1 MAATAA
7 VDKMSV
13 AAGAAALAQ
22 LNELDPMAN
31 EKVEA
36 EIPDELKEQ
45 PPPESLFA
53 MDKRMEEILSDM
65 RALEAIRHK
74 DYQNTSGRADR
85 LAAFPGLS
93 VMEKYKQIRTER
105 VERIV
110 RKEMPPRLKST
121 SKLIAEE
128 VDNYWKIDADF
139 AHTPLL
145 VTLIQFFKD
154 KAAFILEQNSLL
166 LSRWSRFC
174 RSSHDIAN
182 FYPVFQRYQEWLQS
196 EYSDTVERYER
207 LSEAYDSE
215 LRRARLEEAK
225 AEAERI
231 ERERHG
237 LVGIGRKGNTKANAP
252 STKAAPA
259 LESEPAGATSA
270 GAAEFASNPLGPAE
284 LGLDPQFNVGDM
296 TVYLRWNITAL
307 AGRKHTEIF
316 LQRAKML
323 VHSDRVQF
331 IKDYR
336 LITNVKASQGG
347 LETLNILDGI
357 NKYGG
362 WWSTTDIML
371 QVTDTASC
379 SYIENP
385 PCKRPKIEDFLT
397 EFDLLVAH
405 WTLDTPISREDG
417 RPFAYEVD
425 SKFREVFTRQA
436 AESSFPPYE
445 SSGSADGPEPGGSA
459 GDART
464 NTSGSAPGTAGNAP
478 SEPKVSMAALAGL
491 LGHPAY
497 RNLNVPRLLY
507 ADWTTELE
515 FFPDHEEWVESQQDA
530 LGQLQD
536 IDFELRYEHDLI
548 ITNEFETIMSKLR
561 EAARRI
567 HEDSQTI
574 GSGSGNASTSRPA
587 SGRPQKQERQE
598 EQPPDNGPESIVM
611 SSSTSIGQPFQLG
624 MKVPDPRDM
633 ELPKDFRVLDGKK
646 HAYGIL
652 LRNSEAQIKVE
663 QASSG
668 EGAHARQ
675 PVGPT
680 VAQMFS
686 EHEILCSLQL
696 RLIRIRQIRSTL
708 LSQLNFFRSV
718 EKRLNCDWKRTKSR
732 VFADITDPVKPKDR
746 SETVLATCAD
756 ITHMWHQQDLFDIPD
771 PGRDRGAGDGSANPG
786 RSDTGSEDIRL
797 LINGQI
803 YVKDYK
809 GVNIIYDVAV
819 DDMKRLEASLLKMA
833 TIYINAGR
841 AVYDG
846 KESSETSMS
855 AMDDERNYGESMRG
869 RISERKAEFLQFVEG
884 RYTFLNPDMDR
895 TQLLLELYDHEVK
908 YQFAK
913 IEAINAYMEVYEH
926 TQDPPRIR
934 QVAQVVTNLI
944 HARPHYELK
953 STYFSRGYA
962 LSTRTLQIQAEVVI
976 SMVKEGLQRNR
987 EWFKRYFGRIDP
999 TAARQTSES
1008 DLEDERKIGDNS
1020 SDPADLMSGFKKT
1033 FESPI
1038 PAGLPPREDSE
1049 KQTITMHNASVIL
1062 NMTEIVPALD
1072 SIADIYEIAKTVSCD
1087 LERTVEDL
1095 HRQGVALG
1103 LPEVKSGSQKVNRQA
1118 VECAVWKTMHANW
1131 NNLSDSRFSVPLPRG
1146 RRLIG
1151 RLDTEIWMENPLVL
1165 DMLLM
1170 DHYTS
1175 YGKRDTGQ
1183 GLRIHV
1189 AAMTPFSDPDFR
1201 SRGLELCQRF
1211 GKLLV
1216 LKERLYYSWLTTEH
1230 WRRTYEAQF
1239 PQFMVNKLAYTGRLN
1254 SLRFDLPDMADNT
1267 AVEEEYDDDHSEL
1280 IATDVG
1286 NDEEEKDPTLQA
1298 TKTSLRFG
1306 PLAVAELDE
1315 SIAAAITVPTIT
1327 SAFDL
1332 STISGINL
1340 ALAAEG
1346 LSQLRF
1352 SLKIQLLEKAWHAGA
1367 VELHHYLLAEAH
1379 SKLMAEG
1386 PPVKIDK
1393 NKSGHGGRRSP
1404 QRYSDAQNAQVI
1416 DVDYR
1421 LLVTSVVPR
1430 KKALRKMMLAEYNR
1444 EFKTRSARSDIS
1456 DAEREAALNKIKM
1469 NLYEWYYMNMLEV
1482 AQEECER
1489 AAYAKT
1495 MTELRNDVLRTTFGR
1510 LLFRPSKVKR
1520 HFDYFANQDKG
1531 VTETDFD
1538 PSQLNMDGVTTQD
1551 VFLSDAGTNMR
1562 ICKLWFLPSITEI
1575 VMSTNFQDKSGKGNL
1590 DYAQKVFKNSG
1601 NFERAWNVQSMILDL
1616 FMFVSVYAHMLQDNR
1631 RYAVQVRQVREADY
1645 VVNTIGAMK
1654 KDISYQG
1661 QQADVNR
1668 VEQYLAAK
1676 WQLWILKLKLALGSS
1691 TYTIAMNLMPH
1702 AHGQL
1707 LDYFRKLSQKEN
1719 PDDLPKFRSLI
1730 RLSNV
1735 DFLARQTPYPSP
1747 YIFARLDINAKRIC
1761 DKKVTELEEC
1771 LDEFLQATMLNFGEN
1786 ADEINKSQSDFLL
1799 TGLKLLALRRHF
1811 LKSLIPG
1818 GVVQREDQLDEFF
1831 RMYKM
1836 KVLVPAVRL
1845 YHKQGAKGNASIPLL
1860 LRDSMVTATVDF
1872 DFNRI
1877 AQALFDKCQV
1887 TVLQTE
1893 IMRECTLQLIRLA
1906 RSHHDHLADERTGR
1920 LFKVY
1925 DSIDVP
1931 SLTGHKSFAY
1941 RLGEEDYAAKTG
1953 IINEFVRDLWK
1964 ANVAY
1969 LKEVQEGPKAGSKTA
1984 KTPAQVAASVT
1995 ANMAL
2000 DPTRVFA
2007 CTKDALSNTVTR
2019 LALQITKWHEKRKA
2033 EQDHFMSTLM
2043 GRMLDMIKNG
2053 ERLVKFLAQEKKELL
2068 ESYKR
2073 DVRLVAFQLSSD
2085 LHAEFASTTVEL
2097 ADLRK
2102 QRRTDERRIRNRIL
2116 DEYDDLVQ
2124 ELVMEINVLRNRF
2137 SEYRVNTFQEVM
2149 SIMSEAKKEELH
2161 VVLNNEEMPSS
2172 MKESARWMIKH
2183 EEEAQALRQ
2192 ENHELKMTLLKVRS
2206 MYIIKE
2212 QSLRSVYEKK
2222 TRKLSEGSKNAEEK
2236 LWDSYRE
2243 AEARESTLRKQ
2254 LTKAQKTLSLREAEN
2269 DTLQRHL
2276 REEQQRVRQL
2286 TPIKDR
2292 AASAAGRRYGETE
2305 SSRIAELQEK
2315 LSRYE
2320 GLKIE
2325 TVLKQL
2331 EEKTRQLEQVTD
2343 DQRKSGGMA
2352 GGMAGGRQT
2361 HGHHHHRRA
2370 VSARLARPPMV
2381 IKASGPRRKGLGP
2394 YSDYKEYEPPTAEE
2408 ESLSGP
2414 GDKIEKHLNHHL
2426 VSKMNSLALQNKM
2439 LRNMLAD
2446 CGIEIP
2452 DAEPVPD
2459 TDDED
2464 QVDKVSVEGEL
2475 REEAPSEVRKSV
2487 MWQDQQLEQTSAE
2500 KEPMARKPPRI
2511 AHSAPPGGRSHAS
2524 RPVQSPLGDSDRRF
2538 RPPRAREPPTT
2549 DSERTVTVDIPTG
2562 PAPSQ
2567 PRTDGPLDVRDTGPV
2582 RAYRPMSALETS
2594 HTIRQSMSLLPPRP
2608 TSAPDMFI
2616 PSVLRTSTPPPLV
2629 GLQSRPTSRPSTPR
2643 SHGSRPSTAQ
2653 SNSSRGPNL
2662 DLRMS
2667 GSSPRPTTPRTPR

>member
-7 VDKMSV
+7 VEKLSV

-31 EKVEA
+31 DKVEA

-53 MDKRMEEILSDM
+53 MDKRMEEILADM
-65 RALEAIRHK
+65 RALEAMRHK
-74 DYQNTSGRADR
+74 DYQNTSGRTDR

-93 VMEKYKQIRTER
+93 AMEKYKQIRTER

-110 RKEMPPRLKST
+110 RKEMPPRMKSS
-121 SKLIAEE
+121 SKLMAEE

-145 VTLIQFFKD
+145 ITLIQFFKD
-154 KAAFILEQNSLL
+154 KATLILEQNSLL

-196 EYSDTVERYER
+196 EYTDTVERYER

-215 LRRARLEEAK
+215 LRRLRMEEAK

-237 LVGIGRKGNTKANAP
+237 LVGLRKGPPKANAS
-252 STKAAPA
+252 STKPAATA
-259 LESEPAGATSA
+259 DSEQTGLPSA
-270 GAAEFASNPLGPAE
+270 GAAEFTGNPLGPAE
-284 LGLDPQFNVGDM
+284 LGPDAQFNVSDM
-296 TVYLRWNITAL
+296 AVYLRWNITHL

-323 VHSDRVQF
+323 VHSDRVQL
-331 IKDYR
+331 INDYR
-336 LITNVKASQGG
+336 LITTVKASQGG
-347 LETLNILDGI
+347 LETLNMLDGI
-357 NKYGG
+357 NN
-362 WWSTTDIML
+362 
-371 QVTDTASC
+371 
-379 SYIENP
+379 YIENP

-445 SSGSADGPEPGGSA
+445 TGGTVDGAEGGTSASDTRATASA
-459 GDART
+459 
-464 NTSGSAPGTAGNAP
+464 SAPGAAGNAP

-515 FFPDHEEWVESQQDA
+515 FFPDHEEWIESQQDA

-536 IDFELRYEHDLI
+536 IDFELRYEHDLVI
-548 ITNEFETIMSKLR
+548 AHELDTIMHKLR
-561 EAARRI
+561 DAARRI
-567 HEDSQTI
+567 HEDSQNMQNAP
-574 GSGSGNASTSRPA
+574 GNASTSRPA
-587 SGRPQKQERQE
+587 SGRAQKQERQD
-598 EQPPDNGPESIVM
+598 EQPTDAGPGSVVM
-611 SSSTSIGQPFQLG
+611 SSSTVITRPFELG

-652 LRNSEAQIKVE
+652 LRNSEAQMKVE

-696 RLIRIRQIRSTL
+696 RLIRIRELRSTL

-732 VFADITDPVKPKDR
+732 VSADITDPAKPKDR
-746 SETVLATCAD
+746 TETVLATCAD

-771 PGRDRGAGDGSANPG
+771 PGRDRSGGDGAPGSG

-803 YVKDYK
+803 SVKDYK

-819 DDMKRLEASLLKMA
+819 DDMKRLEGLLLKMA

-846 KESSETSMS
+846 KESNEGTMS
-855 AMDDERNYGESMRG
+855 AMDNERNYGESMRG
-869 RISERKAEFLQFVEG
+869 RISERKADFLQFVEG
-884 RYTFLNPDMDR
+884 RYTFLSPDTDR

-934 QVAQVVTNLI
+934 QVAQVITNLI
-944 HARPHYELK
+944 HSRPSYELNT
-953 STYFSRGYA
+953 TYFSRGYA
-962 LSTRTLQIQAEVVI
+962 LSTRTLQIQAQLVI
-976 SMVKEGLQRNR
+976 AMVKEGLHRDR
-987 EWFKRYFGRIDP
+987 EWYKRYFGRVDP

-1008 DLEDERKIGDNS
+1008 DLEDDRKI
-1020 SDPADLMSGFKKT
+1020 SDDSRDPTDLMSGFKKS
-1033 FESPI
+1033 FESPLS
-1038 PAGLPPREDSE
+1038 AGLPPREDSE
-1049 KQTITMHNASVIL
+1049 KQTVTMHNASVIL
-1062 NMTEIVPALD
+1062 NMTEIVPALG
-1072 SIADIYEIAKTVSCD
+1072 SIVDVYDIVKTVSGD
-1087 LERTVEDL
+1087 LEQAVEEL
-1095 HRQGVALG
+1095 IRQGVALG
-1103 LPEVKSGSQKVNRQA
+1103 LPDVKAGQKPNRQA

-1131 NNLSDSRFSVPLPRG
+1131 QNLSDSRFSVPLPRG

-1151 RLDTEIWMENPLVL
+1151 RLDTEVWMENPLVL
-1165 DMLLM
+1165 DVLLT
-1170 DHYTS
+1170 DHYAS
-1175 YGKRDTGQ
+1175 YGKRDSGQ

-1189 AAMTPFSDPDFR
+1189 AAMTPYSDPDFR
-1201 SRGLELCQRF
+1201 GRGLELCQRF

-1239 PQFMVNKLAYTGRLN
+1239 PQLLVNKVSYTGRLN

-1267 AVEEEYDDDHSEL
+1267 AVEEEYDDDHFEL
-1280 IATDVG
+1280 VANDVG
-1286 NDEEEKDPTLQA
+1286 NDDEEKDPTLQA
-1298 TKTSLRFG
+1298 TKTFLRFG

-1315 SIAAAITVPTIT
+1315 NIAAAITVPTMS

-1340 ALAAEG
+1340 ALAPDG

-1352 SLKIQLLEKAWHAGA
+1352 SLKIQLLEKAWHVGA
-1367 VELHHYLLAEAH
+1367 VELHHHLLAESHA
-1379 SKLMAEG
+1379 KLMIAG
-1386 PPVKIDK
+1386 PPVRLDK
-1393 NKSGHGGRRSP
+1393 NQRGSGGRRSP
-1404 QRYSDAQNAQVI
+1404 QRYSDAQNAQVL

-1430 KKALRKMMLAEYNR
+1430 KKALRKMMLAEYSR
-1444 EFKTRSARSDIS
+1444 EYKVRSARSDVS
-1456 DAEREAALNKIKM
+1456 DAEREAAMTKIKM
-1469 NLYEWYYMNMLEV
+1469 NLYEWYYANMLEV

-1495 MTELRNDVLRTTFGR
+1495 MTKLRNDVLRTPFGR
-1510 LLFRPSKVKR
+1510 LLFRPSRIKR

-1531 VTETDFD
+1531 VTEVDFD
-1538 PSQLNMDGVTTQD
+1538 PSQLSMDGVTTQE
-1551 VFLSDAGTNMR
+1551 VFLSEGGSNMR

-1575 VMSTNFQDKSGKGNL
+1575 VMSSNFQDKSGKANL
-1590 DYAQKVFKNSG
+1590 DYSQKVFKNG
-1601 NFERAWNVQSMILDL
+1601 GIFERAWNVQSMILDL
-1616 FMFVSVYAHMLQDNR
+1616 FIFVSVYAHMLQDNR

-1676 WQLWILKLKLALGSS
+1676 WHLWILKLKLALGSS
-1691 TYTIAMNLMPH
+1691 TYSVAMNLMPH

-1707 LDYFRKLSQKEN
+1707 LDYFRKLSRKEN
-1719 PDDLPKFRSLI
+1719 AVDLPMFQALI
-1730 RLSNV
+1730 RVSNV
-1735 DFLARQTPYPSP
+1735 DFLTRQTPYPSP
-1747 YIFARLDINAKRIC
+1747 HIFARLDVNAKRIC
-1761 DKKVTELEEC
+1761 DKKVSELEEC

-1811 LKSLIPG
+1811 LKSIIPG
-1818 GVVQREDQLDEFF
+1818 GVIQHEEQLNEFF
-1831 RMYKM
+1831 RLYKM
-1836 KVLVPAVRL
+1836 KILVPAVRL

-1860 LRDSMVTATVDF
+1860 LRDSMVIATVDF

-1893 IMRECTLQLIRLA
+1893 LMRQCTLQLIQHA

-1925 DSIDVP
+1925 DSLDVP

-1941 RLGEEDYAAKTG
+1941 RLGEDDYAAKTQL
-1953 IINEFVRDLWK
+1953 INEFVRELWK
-1964 ANVAY
+1964 ANVAFM
-1969 LKEVQEGPKAGSKTA
+1969 KEVQEGPKSGA
-1984 KTPAQVAASVT
+1984 KIAKPPPQANAA
-1995 ANMAL
+1995 ANANAVL

-2019 LALQITKWHEKRKA
+2019 LALQITKWHERRKA

-2085 LHAEFASTTVEL
+2085 LHAEFASTSVEL

-2183 EEEAQALRQ
+2183 EEEAQTLRQ

-2222 TRKLSEGSKNAEEK
+2222 TRKLSEGSKTAEEK

-2276 REEQQRVRQL
+2276 REEQQKVRQL

-2305 SSRIAELQEK
+2305 SSRVAELQEK

-2331 EEKTRQLEQVTD
+2331 EEKTRQLEQISD
-2343 DQRKSGGMA
+2343 EQRKSGGMA
-2352 GGMAGGRQT
+2352 GEMAGGRQA
-2361 HGHHHHRRA
+2361 HGSRHRRA

-2394 YSDYKEYEPPTAEE
+2394 YSKYQEYEPPTAEE

-2414 GDKIEKHLNHHL
+2414 GEKIEKHLNDHL
-2426 VSKMNSLALQNKM
+2426 VSKMNSLAVQNKM
-2439 LRNMLAD
+2439 LRKMLAD

-2452 DAEPVPD
+2452 ETEPEPES
-2459 TDDED
+2459 DED
-2464 QVDKVSVEGEL
+2464 EQIDKVSVHGEL
-2475 REEAPSEVRKSV
+2475 QEEAPSEVRKSV
-2487 MWQDQQLEQTSAE
+2487 MWQDQQPDQVAGERESMT
-2500 KEPMARKPPRI
+2500 RKTPRT
-2511 AHSAPPGGRSHAS
+2511 AQSAPPGGRGHGTRAGQ
-2524 RPVQSPLGDSDRRF
+2524 RPPGDSDRHF
-2538 RPPRAREPPTT
+2538 RPPKAPEPLASESEPSATTDAPINFTVSNSVTSALQQRRADGPTDARERYIA
-2549 DSERTVTVDIPTG
+2549 S
-2562 PAPSQ
+2562 
-2567 PRTDGPLDVRDTGPV
+2567 V
-2582 RAYRPMSALETS
+2582 RAYRPTSAMESS

-2608 TSAPDMFI
+2608 TSAPDVFI
-2616 PSVLRTSTPPPLV
+2616 PSILRTTTPPPLMIPP
-2629 GLQSRPTSRPSTPR
+2629 SRPSSRPSTPR
-2643 SHGSRPSTAQ
+2643 SQTSRPST
-2653 SNSSRGPNL
+2653 GTP
-2662 DLRMS
+2662 RMS
-2667 GSSPRPTTPRTPR
+2667 R